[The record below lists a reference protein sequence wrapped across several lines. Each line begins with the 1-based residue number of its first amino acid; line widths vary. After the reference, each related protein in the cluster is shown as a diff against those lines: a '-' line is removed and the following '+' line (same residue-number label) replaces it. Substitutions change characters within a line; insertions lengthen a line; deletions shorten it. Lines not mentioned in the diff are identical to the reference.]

1 MKKNL
6 INRFAVMMITVV
18 LTLSAAN
25 TFAATQPVKMNF
37 KVHPDT
43 PYLALVTIVKTG
55 FADTPYLKFST
66 QPVLLNSQ
74 LKSLLGSQAGLFHVF
89 IVYMNTEGE
98 ALYEEDYFMGNG
110 DNADAE
116 KQDD

>member
-6 INRFAVMMITVV
+6 INQFAVMMITAV
-18 LTLSAAN
+18 LTLAAAN
-25 TFAATQPVKMNF
+25 SFAAIQPVKMNF

-43 PYLALVTIVKTG
+43 PYLAQVTIVKTG
-55 FADTPYLKFST
+55 FADTPYLKFNT

-74 LKSLLGSQAGLFHVF
+74 LKSLLGSQAGIFHVF

-98 ALYEEDYFMGNG
+98 ALYEEDYFIGND
-110 DNADAE
+110 DNMDGE
-116 KQDD
+116 IKYD

>member
-6 INRFAVMMITVV
+6 INRFAVMMITAV
-18 LTLSAAN
+18 LTLTAAN
-25 TFAATQPVKMNF
+25 TFAAIQPVKMNF

-43 PYLALVTIVKTG
+43 PYLAQVTIIKTG

-66 QPVLLNSQ
+66 QPILLNTQ
-74 LKSLLGSQAGLFHVF
+74 LKTLLGNQAGLFHVF

-98 ALYEEDYFMGNG
+98 ELYEEDYYTGSD
-110 DNADAE
+110 DNMDGE
-116 KQDD
+116 IKYD